1 VADNAGELVNG
12 RYRLVE
18 IVGIGAMGRVWRAQ
32 DVVLDREVAVKEVML
47 PPGVHGEK
55 RAMLKQRAIR
65 EARSAARLSHP
76 GIITVHD
83 ITEYHDSP
91 AIIMEL
97 VPGRS
102 LDEVLR
108 SAGRLSPLRVAEIG
122 LSLVRALQAAHE
134 VGIVHRDLKPANVLL
149 CDDRVII
156 TDFGIASLTG
166 EALLTKSGV
175 LMGTPA
181 FMAPEQARG
190 SAVGP
195 EADLWSLGA
204 TLYMAVEG
212 HPPYEGAD
220 FLVVLTSLLTRSP
233 QPTAHAGPLT
243 ELLSE
248 LLNPDVAARATTD
261 RAAEL
266 LLQLVSEP
274 QVEAVP
280 PVPVWTAPDRPAVL
294 PAAPVTGPVVRLQ
307 TIPPMG
313 PRQRPSRRNVLLAT
327 GLGVVSAAVPA
338 GINLARGPQKKVVAA
353 RPGPPQPIPL
363 PTFLSGYDTAVS
375 SLAFSP
381 TADLLATGSAGDQIL
396 LWNTATRRRAGA
408 LKGPSPVS
416 SVAFSQNGGLLAAGS
431 GDRTVWVWNTAT
443 MRAAA
448 QLTGHEGPVR
458 GVVFSPDGTLLASCG
473 DDDEVRLWDTTT
485 WKQVRLLEG
494 HQDVWSVAFSPD
506 GKTLASGGWD
516 HDVRLW
522 NVSDGKSV
530 ATLTGHKEA
539 VASVAFS
546 KDGKH
551 LASGS
556 LDQTARLWDPG
567 SHKSTGT
574 LDSHT
579 DIVCSVAFSPDGKTL
594 ATGGWDSQTRLWGVD
609 DHRTRTSVRGHVG
622 YVTAVAYSPDGAM
635 LAMAG
640 EDRTVQLWPV
650 T

>member
-1 VADNAGELVNG
+1 MADSAGELVNG

-18 IVGIGAMGRVWRAQ
+18 IVGTGAMGRVWRAQ
-32 DVVLDREVAVKEVML
+32 DALLDREVAVKEIML

-55 RAMLKQRAIR
+55 RVLLKQRAIR

-91 AIIMEL
+91 AIVMEL
-97 VPGRS
+97 VPGHS
-102 LDEVLR
+102 LAEVLH
-108 SAGRLSPLRVAEIG
+108 SEGRLPPQRVAEIG

-134 VGIVHRDLKPANVLL
+134 VGIVHRDLKPANVLI
-149 CDDRVII
+149 CGDRVII

-220 FLVVLTSLLTRSP
+220 FLVVLTALLTKAP
-233 QPTAHAGPLT
+233 QPTVHAGPLT

-248 LLNPDVAARATTD
+248 LLNPDVAARATAD

-266 LLQLVSEP
+266 LLQLVNEP
-274 QVEAVP
+274 EAP
-280 PVPVWTAPDRPAVL
+280 PAPAWTAPDSPTML
-294 PAAPVTGPVVRLQ
+294 PALVTGPPVKLQ
-307 TIPPMG
+307 TIPPVT
-313 PRQRPSRRNVLLAT
+313 PRQRPSRRNVLLAA
-327 GLGVVSAAVPA
+327 GLGVLSAAVPA

-353 RPGPPQPIPL
+353 KAGPLPPIAL

-375 SLAFSP
+375 TLAFSP
-381 TADLLATGSAGDQIL
+381 TADLLATGSAGDQIV
-396 LWNTATRRRAGA
+396 LWNTATRRRAHT

-416 SVAFSQNGGLLAAGS
+416 SVAFSHDGRFLAAGS
-431 GDRTVWVWNTAT
+431 GDRTVWVWDTTT
-443 MRAAA
+443 MKAGAP
-448 QLTGHEGPVR
+448 LTGHKGPVR
-458 GVVFSPDGTLLASCG
+458 GVAFSPDGTLLASCG
-473 DDDEVRLWDTTT
+473 DDDDVRIWDTTT
-485 WKQVRLLEG
+485 WKQVRLLG

-516 HDVRLW
+516 HNVRLW
-522 NVSDGKSV
+522 NVSDGRSI

-539 VASVAFS
+539 VASVTFS
-546 KDGKH
+546 KDGKQ

-567 SHKSTGT
+567 SHKNTGT
-574 LDSHT
+574 LGSHT
-579 DIVCSVAFSPDGKTL
+579 DVVCSVAFSPDGKTL

-609 DHRTRTSVRGHVG
+609 DHRTRTSVRGHTG
-622 YVTAVAYSPDGAM
+622 YVTAVAYSPDGTM